1 MWAQADL
8 QMQRPVNR
16 NPASKSRAGRL
27 LARCHTALGDHTLA
41 VAAVD
46 SALQETRTG
55 ALMLQEALT
64 VRQKALLGKAAAA
77 AGYHRDGLHWS
88 EYTGKQQVL
97 EMVGRMTGSKELRE
111 KLLLHGL

>member
-64 VRQKALLGKAAAA
+64 VRQKALLGKAAA
-77 AGYHRDGLHWS
+77 GKVSGHWS
-88 EYTGKQQVL
+88 EYTGKQQAL
-97 EMVGRMTGSKELRE
+97 EMVRRMAGSKELRE